1 MRLGRFYKYFGHR
14 RTSTGRMVARI
25 EVEIEDYDMTASGTW
40 AAQLKTKYDAAVA
53 GDAPPPTPTL
63 GQIILSSGKPAVFA
77 MDADDVAN
85 FDALGTDAGIGTLT
99 AAEGTS
105 PN

>member
-1 MRLGRFYKYFGHR
+1 
-14 RTSTGRMVARI
+14 MVVRI
-25 EVEIEDYDMTASGTW
+25 EVEIEDFQMTAAGTW
-40 AAQLKTKYDAAVA
+40 AAAIKAKYDAAVA

-77 MDADDVAN
+77 LDADDVAVL
-85 FDALGTDAGIGTLT
+85 DALGTDSGVGTLT
-99 AAEGTS
+99 AAEGSS